1 MHSLKISNKCLTKW
15 RSCMIPTVVPSI
27 TIPAPVSTFRT
38 TLTFLS
44 PLYAQ
49 RGSSWCQQVER
60 DKDGQRVSLC
70 HLRGHEV
77 TKFEEGVLR
86 QKCHDDSG
94 ALRDPAR
101 SATTLRPPGSSLH
114 RLERFHLN
122 VSKPHHLVADAC
134 TSRFLI
140 PHRSMTSLSGNH
152 EDVFFFLQ
160 QVQFTAEYKP
170 DGADCL
176 LWSRFCNRFT
186 NLVMFL

>member
-1 MHSLKISNKCLTKW
+1 V
-15 RSCMIPTVVPSI
+15 IPTVIPSI
-27 TIPAPVSTFRT
+27 TILTPVSTSRT

-49 RGSSWCQQVER
+49 RGSSWTQQAER
-60 DKDGQRVSLC
+60 DKDAQRMSLC
-70 HLRGHEV
+70 HLRGHE
-77 TKFEEGVLR
+77 TKFGEEVLR
-86 QKCHDDSG
+86 QKYHDDSE

-101 SATTLRPPGSSLH
+101 STTTLRHPGSSLR

-176 LWSRFCNRFT
+176 LWSRFCNHFID
-186 NLVMFL
+186 LVMFL